1 MRVLVEPLYVEAP
14 SRGEQRQ
21 VDDLLPPRAF
31 KSIDKK
37 CGIEGGYFFWG
48 GASIFLIFFFRHHH
62 TAKSCQTAEN
72 NVNSHRDL

>member
-37 CGIEGGYFFWG
+37 CGIEGGFFFLGGGGYFFN
-48 GASIFLIFFFRHHH
+48 IFFQASLH
-62 TAKSCQTAEN
+62 CQIMSDSREQCEFP
-72 NVNSHRDL
+72 

>member
-37 CGIEGGYFFWG
+37 CGIEGGLFFWG
-48 GASIFLIFFFRHHH
+48 GEYFFNIFFRHHY